1 MASVTLPYPTISPI
15 ANMSPATSKLWNDRY
30 KEIDLN
36 FAALQTAAT
45 DVVYAT
51 DKATMAKFGIVR
63 FATANE
69 LNSAS
74 DSSELLVVSAAQLK
88 KYVSQACANA
98 ALSAVPIGFTMWF
111 LGTTVPTGYLI
122 QNGASVLRSDYPELF
137 KVIGTKFGAAD
148 SLHFNLPSG
157 HHRFVEGTTTLSEV
171 ATYVEQGLPNMT
183 GEFRLRTAALGDG
196 SISKIGWA
204 RGAITD
210 NDAEIGTSSAI
221 STVSVTA
228 TQLFNFSANRSNH
241 VFGASGTVQPS
252 AMRALVLIRAF

>member
-98 ALSAVPIGFTMWF
+98 ALNAVPIGFTMWF

-148 SLHFNLPSG
+148 SAHFNIPDT
-157 HHRFVEGTTTLSEV
+157 HHRFLEGTTVLSEV
-171 ATYVEQGLPNMT
+171 GSYVAAGLPNIT
-183 GEFRLRTAALGDG
+183 GRLSYLASNDERALPYAE
-196 SISKIGWA
+196 SA
-204 RGAITD
+204 LYYPITD
-210 NDAEIGTSSAI
+210 GHTQSDFTMVDETIPADIGLDAGRHNAI
-221 STVSVTA
+221 
-228 TQLFNFSANRSNH
+228 
-241 VFGASGTVQPS
+241 FGASNTVQPS
-252 AMRALVLIRAF
+252 AVRALVLIRAY

>member
-171 ATYVEQGLPNMT
+171 ATYVEQGLPNSS
-183 GEFRLRTAALGDG
+183 GSFTARRVKAGDE
-196 SISKIGWA
+196 INPI
-204 RGAITD
+204 ITD
-210 NDAEIGTSSAI
+210 VDGGFTKTN
-221 STVSVTA
+221 
-228 TQLFNFSANRSNH
+228 
-241 VFGASGTVQPS
+241 SG
-252 AMRALVLIRAF
+252 

>member
-88 KYVSQACANA
+88 EYVSQACANA

-148 SLHFNLPSG
+148 SAHFNIPDT
-157 HHRFVEGTTTLSEV
+157 HHRFLEGTTVLSEV
-171 ATYVEQGLPNMT
+171 GSYVAAGLPNILSGT
-183 GEFRLRTAALGDG
+183 SFHNCNGAALLYPDQNG
-196 SISKIGWA
+196 SFYGENASDHYQKVVE
-204 RGAITD
+204 TD
-210 NDAEIGTSSAI
+210 EGKSFSVLKMDASRSSA
-221 STVSVTA
+221 VYGA
-228 TQLFNFSANRSNH
+228 AN
-241 VFGASGTVQPS
+241 TVQPNS
-252 AMRALVLIRAF
+252 LRALVLVRAY